1 MTTDREKFLAA
12 GFDDYV
18 AKPIVDENILLD
30 AIKARLPGNP
40 S

>member
-1 MTTDREKFLAA
+1 MHGDRERFLAA

-18 AKPIVDENILLD
+18 AKPVNVIELVGTVRRHCDG
-30 AIKARLPGNP
+30 RG